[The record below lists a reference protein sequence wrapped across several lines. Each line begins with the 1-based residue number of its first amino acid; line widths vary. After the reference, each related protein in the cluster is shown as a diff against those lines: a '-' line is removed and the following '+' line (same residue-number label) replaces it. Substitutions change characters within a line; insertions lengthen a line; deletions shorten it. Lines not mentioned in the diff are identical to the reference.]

1 MKKLLFSLALLLS
14 AFQLMAQ
21 NVVKGTVTDKDG
33 NPIPGVK
40 VEIKGGT
47 ESTITELDGTFV
59 LETANPAKKVT
70 VHYAGMQSKHQKISP
85 DMVIKMYNTNWW
97 NAKPDKYCW
106 FVGAQV
112 AIPETSDMKPAFGL
126 MIGRV
131 KNLGWYNKGVY
142 SKLPSTT
149 GLHSEG
155 WDNVVAGWEDD
166 YWTTGKVEHGMWNVT
181 GGVIARLWSPIH
193 IYAGAG
199 YIERKVAWELLNGE
213 KYEYFPDSYNGV
225 VVDLGLMLKVN
236 KLFVNAGI
244 STETTGNYSPSFIGN
259 FGVGIF
265 F

>member
-1 MKKLLFSLALLLS
+1 MKRMLFSLILLLS
-14 AFQLMAQ
+14 ACHLLAQ
-21 NVVKGTVTDKDG
+21 NIVKGTVVDKDG

-59 LETANPAKKVT
+59 LETANPVKKVT
-70 VHYAGMQSKHQKISP
+70 VHYAGMQSKDQKIKP
-85 DMVIKMYNTNWW
+85 DMVIKMYNASWW
-97 NAKPDKYCW
+97 SAKPDKYRW
-106 FVGAQV
+106 FAGAQV
-112 AIPETSDMKPAFGL
+112 AITDNDDIKPAFGL
-126 MIGRV
+126 MVGRV
-131 KNLGWYNKGVY
+131 KNLGWYIKGVY

-149 GLHSEG
+149 GLHSVDG
-155 WDNVVAGWEDD
+155 DRSY
-166 YWTTGKVEHGMWNVT
+166 YWTTGKVEQGMWNVT
-181 GGVIARLWSPIH
+181 GGLVARLWSPIH

-213 KYEYFPDSYNGV
+213 KYKYCPDSYGGA

-244 STETTGNYSPSFIGN
+244 STETSGDYSPSFIGN

>member
-14 AFQLMAQ
+14 AFQLTAQ

-70 VHYAGMQSKHQKISP
+70 VHYAGMQSKDQKIKP
-85 DMVIKMYNTNWW
+85 DMVIKMHNTNWW
-97 NAKPDKYCW
+97 NAHPDKYRW

-112 AIPETSDMKPAFGL
+112 AIPEKSDVKPAFGI
-126 MIGRV
+126 MAGRV
-131 KNLGWYNKGVY
+131 KNYGWYIKGVY

-149 GLHSEG
+149 GVHSESSVQ
-155 WDNVVAGWEDD
+155 DY
-166 YWTTGKVEHGMWNVT
+166 YWTTGKVNHGMWYVT

-193 IYAGAG
+193 VYAGAG
-199 YIERKVAWELLNGE
+199 YMERKVSWELLNGE
-213 KYEYFPDSYNGV
+213 NYEYCPDSYSGV
-225 VVDLGLMLKVN
+225 VFDLGLMLKVN
-236 KLFVNAGI
+236 KLFVNAGV
-244 STETTGNYSPSFIGN
+244 STETSSDYSPSFIGN
-259 FGVGIF
+259 FGIGMF